1 MERAGI
7 LLPKSPLTFRGEMIM
22 NKKILKLTAV
32 FMAVAMLVCA
42 CGSAKNASSRDSG
55 SDTVIPATE
64 EVTTTAVSDGEESGS
79 AEIPEEKVELTI
91 LAAAS
96 LTDVCDELKAQFE
109 NENPSITVSISYGG
123 SGALQT
129 QIEEGAPADVF
140 MSAAM
145 KQMTALDDEGLMDSD
160 SIVQLL
166 ENKVVMIVPKE
177 SDTSVSSF
185 EDAATDVVTMIGLGE
200 PGSVPV
206 GQYSEEIF
214 EGLGILD
221 AVKEKANYGSDV
233 RTVLSWVETAAVDC
247 GVVYATDAYT
257 SEDVRIVC
265 EAPEGSC
272 SKVLYPVGVV
282 AASEHSDEAAAWLS
296 FIQREESMELF
307 ESYGF
312 SDAR

>member
-1 MERAGI
+1 MSNNI
-7 LLPKSPLTFRGEMIM
+7 QLSNKLL
-22 NKKILKLTAV
+22 KIIV
-32 FMAVAMLVCA
+32 VIMAVAMLSAA
-42 CGSAKNASSRDSG
+42 CGSEKNTSSK
-55 SDTVIPATE
+55 DTGNDTGVPATQE
-64 EVTTTAVSDGEESGS
+64 ATTVSVSDGEESGS
-79 AEIPEEKVELTI
+79 DEIPAEKVELTI

-109 NENPSITVSISYGG
+109 KENPSVSISISYGG

-145 KQMTALDDEGLMDSD
+145 KQMNALDEEGLMDSD

-185 EDAATDVVTMIGLGE
+185 EDAATDAVTMIGLGE

-214 EGLGILD
+214 ESLGILD

-233 RTVLSWVETAAVDC
+233 RTVLSWVETSAVDC

-257 SEDVRIVC
+257 SEDVEIVC

-282 AASEHSDEAAAWLS
+282 AASEHPDEAAAWLA
-296 FIQREESMELF
+296 FIQSEASMELF
-307 ESYGF
+307 ASYGF

>member
-1 MERAGI
+1 
-7 LLPKSPLTFRGEMIM
+7 M
-22 NKKILKLTAV
+22 NNKILKLIAV
-32 FMAVAMLVCA
+32 IMAVAMFTAA
-42 CGSAKNASSRDSG
+42 CGSEKNVSSNDTK
-55 SDTVIPATE
+55 SDADAPTAE
-64 EVTTTAVSDGEESGS
+64 ATTAISVSDGEEPGN
-79 AEIPEEKVELTI
+79 AEIPAEKVELTI

-109 NENPSITVSISYGG
+109 KQNPSVKISISYGG

-185 EDAATDVVTMIGLGE
+185 EDVVTDAVTMVGLGE

-214 EGLGILD
+214 ESLGILD

-233 RTVLSWVETAAVDC
+233 RTVLSWVETSAVDC

-257 SEDVRIVC
+257 SEDVEIVC

-282 AASEHSDEAAAWLS
+282 AASEHPDEAAAWLA
-296 FIQREESMELF
+296 FIQSEASMELF